1 MSKGG
6 EDGPGADVQDAGAE
20 AEANG
25 MEEVMVGGGRPD
37 FENWNQGGILGD
49 EENEEAI
56 QYFTKSVIN
65 KQRTMAEDEKENDVS
80 KFTDGGSFTLRQ
92 HINRRKVQLI

>member
-6 EDGPGADVQDAGAE
+6 EDGPGTDVQEATGAE
-20 AEANG
+20 G
-25 MEEVMVGGGRPD
+25 IEEVMVGGGRPD

-65 KQRTMAEDEKENDVS
+65 KQRTMAEDEKENDAS
-80 KFTDGGSFTLRQ
+80 KFADGGSFTLR
-92 HINRRKVQLI
+92 